1 MKLMKLRSLFGIAAL
16 LLAFGCTA
24 KTQSCTDHFLEG
36 QHPVITSTS
45 LAKKTTMLC
54 FEGYAVTYSG
64 ISRTP
69 IWSAEHLTAE
79 RVDDAGRLKRVNS
92 FHAEEQLPPEDR
104 SELADYVRTGFDRGH
119 MAPNGDMPTKN
130 AQYESFSLANMIP
143 QNPKNNQILW
153 EGIEE
158 ATRELTREDREVYVV
173 TGPIF
178 EGGNLE
184 RINGRVLVPTSIY
197 KAIYDPARKQA
208 GAYVTLNAPGME
220 YQTLS
225 IANLEKRININVFP
239 KLSPQI
245 KAAKMAMP
253 VPTPHGRRGGKNK
266 PVEVESFEGQ

>member
-1 MKLMKLRSLFGIAAL
+1 MKLRTMPGIAAL
-16 LLAFGCTA
+16 LLASGCSA
-24 KTQSCTDHFLEG
+24 KPPSCANHFHEG

-45 LAKKTTMLC
+45 LAKKTTMMC

-64 ISRTP
+64 VSRTP
-69 IWSAEHLTAE
+69 LWSAEHLTAQ
-79 RVDDAGRLKRVNS
+79 RIDDAGRLKRINR
-92 FHAEEQLPPEDR
+92 FHTEEQLPPADR
-104 SELADYVRTGFDRGH
+104 SELADFVRTGYDRGH
-119 MAPNGDMPTKN
+119 MSPSGDMPTES

-143 QNPKNNQILW
+143 QAPKNNQILW

-158 ATRELTREDREVYVV
+158 AARELTREDREIYVV

-178 EGGNLE
+178 EGSNVE

-208 GAYVTLNAPGME
+208 GAYVTPNAPGME

-225 IANLEKRININVFP
+225 IADLEKRININLFP
-239 KLSPQI
+239 TLSPSI

-253 VPTPHGRRGGKNK
+253 VPTPHGQRGGKNK
-266 PVEVESFEGQ
+266 PVEVDSFERQ